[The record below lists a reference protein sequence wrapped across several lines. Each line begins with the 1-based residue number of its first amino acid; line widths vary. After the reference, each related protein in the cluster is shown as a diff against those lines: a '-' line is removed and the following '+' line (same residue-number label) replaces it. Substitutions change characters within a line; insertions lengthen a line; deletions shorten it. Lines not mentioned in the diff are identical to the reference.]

1 MNFDDNKE
9 KSLADFLTIFHTSLR
24 KYWRIALGPAL
35 VLLALTLLASARLK
49 DYYTSDFLV
58 QVQGQRIRSD
68 LVDSPDRKEMGEKMN
83 ALFQEI
89 LSRPRLRKI
98 REQFTLYPKYKGP
111 VGKEEAVKKFR
122 KAISIAPAISAT
134 GERVS
139 GHYQVKYVNNIP
151 KKAFE
156 VSQAISDLFVEESL
170 ITDRIEIQGTKEF
183 LDAEVASAQK
193 KLETIED
200 AVQKFIGQNSK
211 RLPGNLEGVIARL
224 DRTQAQLSA
233 NSQQLVALI
242 QTKENLQREYNSLKA
257 AGPATGAGGPLVI
270 ESSDPYEQL
279 NSLKRA
285 LTVLESKYSS
295 KHPDVINTKKRISGL
310 NQQIKASGGRSR
322 GSGVS
327 NPIAGETVRTTQSRR
342 QLEQVNVEIARLQ
355 KENQSLKDKIVE
367 LEKDIQEMPKSD
379 AEYQKIVRQKE
390 IIQAQY
396 DRLVAAREDAQ
407 IKENVITRNKGVQFK
422 IVEPAELP
430 NIPTGPN
437 RIIIIG
443 AGVLAAMAAFFL
455 LPFIIALL
463 NGSYKFTEEVEKE
476 LDVEVIGV
484 IPPMVTPHSVVDSR
498 RIYALCTILS
508 LLVLTGG
515 TLALFLLV

>member
-1 MNFDDNKE
+1 MNFEDNKE
-9 KSLADFLTIFHTSLR
+9 KSLADFVTIFHTSLR

-35 VLLALTLLASARLK
+35 VLLALTLIASARLK
-49 DYYTSDFLV
+49 DYYTADFLV
-58 QVQGQRIRSD
+58 QVQGQRIRSN

-98 REQFTLYPKYKGP
+98 REQFGLYPKYKGP
-111 VGKEEAVKKFR
+111 VGKEEAVKRFR
-122 KAISIAPAISAT
+122 GSIKIAPAISAT

-139 GHYQVKYVNNIP
+139 GHYKVHYTNNIP

-156 VSQAISDLFVEESL
+156 VAQAISDLFVEESL
-170 ITDRIEIQGTKEF
+170 ISDRIEIQGTKEF
-183 LDAEVASAQK
+183 LDAEVATAQK
-193 KLETIED
+193 KLEKIEAD
-200 AVQKFIGQNSK
+200 VTKFIGSNSK

-224 DRTQAQLSA
+224 DRTQQQLSA

-242 QTKENLQREYNSLKA
+242 QTRENLESEYRSLVA
-257 AGPATGAGGPLVI
+257 AGPALGGPGQVV
-270 ESSDPYEQL
+270 ESNDPYEQL

-285 LTVLESKYSS
+285 LTVLESKYSP
-295 KHPDVINTKKRISGL
+295 KHPDVINTKKRISAL
-310 NQQIKASGGRSR
+310 ERQIRSSGGKPRS
-322 GSGVS
+322 GAV
-327 NPIAGETVRTTQSRR
+327 NTIAGESGRTTQVRR
-342 QLEQVNVEIARLQ
+342 QRDQVSVEISRLQ
-355 KENQSLKDKIVE
+355 KENSSLKDKIVE
-367 LEKDIQEMPKSD
+367 LEQDIQEMPKSD

-390 IIQAQY
+390 TIQAQF
-396 DRLVAAREDAQ
+396 DRLVAAREEAQ

-443 AGVLAAMAAFFL
+443 AGLIAALGAFL
-455 LPFIIALL
+455 VIPFIVALL
-463 NGSYKFTEEVEKE
+463 NGSYKFTGEVENE
-476 LDVEVIGV
+476 LDLEVIGV

-515 TLALFLLV
+515 TLALFVLV